1 MLYGGVSRA
10 LAETRPA
17 EAAYVRGLQS
27 RHAGREGPLTAGTEQ
42 AVSCARSVPQVLWPP
57 YNAGKGPAG
66 EKA

>member
-42 AVSCARSVPQVLWPP
+42 AVSCARSVQGRGRLARRHDV
-57 YNAGKGPAG
+57 AV
-66 EKA
+66 